1 MGTKGQ
7 RITRAKRAAAAA
19 MVELG
24 IPLRQAGQELGISKD
39 SVANF
44 AKDPTLDPEEVE
56 RCKAKMAGRFIVA
69 SDRFLSAS
77 LDRIQELSPYQAALC
92 AGITHDHYLRAVHSS
107 QGQQVDSLTQILIL
121 IDQRSRGQSD
131 TM

>member
-24 IPLRQAGQELGISKD
+24 IPLRQAGRELGISKD

-44 AKDPTLDPEEVE
+44 AKDPTLDSEEVK

-92 AGITHDHYLRAVHSS
+92 AGITHDHYLRASLADKA
-107 QGQQVDSLTQILIL
+107 QQVGSLTRILIL
-121 IDQRSRGQSD
+121 VDQHTRGQGA
-131 TM
+131 T